1 MPTTVSAPET
11 LSETRT
17 QTRELLL
24 QTALSMLEQGW
35 FPSITE
41 LANASGVSRATAYR
55 YFPSQAALVST
66 VVDESLGPVLQWQ
79 PTSTSVEARVN
90 ELLDFAYPR
99 MEQHEGALRA
109 ALQVALH
116 QWANER
122 ARRAQDEPKYRRGNR
137 RRLLT
142 LAVEPMVR
150 AGVDPA
156 VAERLAQAL
165 SLLYGTEAM
174 VVLKDIWGL
183 DFRQFMNVIKW
194 MSSALVRATLAHA
207 AFREARERQHVRAAV
222 AELREEAH
230 HRFRRMIGADHDA
243 VPRARHRVL
252 RDHPLARLDVAEHE
266 ILLCV
271 VEIRQ
276 AARRE
281 RGEHRIGGR
290 LHVDRERLVRAH
302 EGERA
307 PRVRFVVLRAVRQP
321 HRDEARVVARCAQP
335 LDGQLREPARR
346 RRIDAAA
353 DAQHAGPQSG
363 RAQIIGDEPDAALG
377 FVARIERGRHV
388 QFGGD
393 RTPAGGL
400 IGTGHRVLLRGGIE
414 EPIIGGFARACRRRI
429 RLSIRSSGVGN
440 RSPVSDN

>member
-142 LAVEPMVR
+142 LAVEPMVQ

-156 VAERLAQAL
+156 VAARLAQSL

-183 DFRQFMNVIKW
+183 DFREFMSVIKW
-194 MSSALVRATLAHA
+194 MSSALVQAALAEAGTA
-207 AFREARERQHVRAAV
+207 AGAGAGSDAAASGHGAAEGASSAEGVAGADRLEGSERERSAQAAHDAGAVAADAAPDGGRAAIV
-222 AELREEAH
+222 QGGGG
-230 HRFRRMIGADHDA
+230 GAGSADQASGA
-243 VPRARHRVL
+243 V
-252 RDHPLARLDVAEHE
+252 
-266 ILLCV
+266 
-271 VEIRQ
+271 
-276 AARRE
+276 
-281 RGEHRIGGR
+281 
-290 LHVDRERLVRAH
+290 
-302 EGERA
+302 GERA
-307 PRVRFVVLRAVRQP
+307 ADRP
-321 HRDEARVVARCAQP
+321 
-335 LDGQLREPARR
+335 PAASAS
-346 RRIDAAA
+346 D
-353 DAQHAGPQSG
+353 
-363 RAQIIGDEPDAALG
+363 GDERDA
-377 FVARIERGRHV
+377 
-388 QFGGD
+388 
-393 RTPAGGL
+393 
-400 IGTGHRVLLRGGIE
+400 
-414 EPIIGGFARACRRRI
+414 
-429 RLSIRSSGVGN
+429 
-440 RSPVSDN
+440 

>member
-194 MSSALVRATLAHA
+194 MSSALVRATLAQAGGA
-207 AFREARERQHVRAAV
+207 AGAGGGAEAGAGGAGVAEGVAQGAAQGTAEGTAEGTAAAGGGAAREQVARDAGAAQHASPDGDPAAAGRAA
-222 AELREEAH
+222 ASDGPAAGH
-230 HRFRRMIGADHDA
+230 GDA
-243 VPRARHRVL
+243 P
-252 RDHPLARLDVAEHE
+252 
-266 ILLCV
+266 
-271 VEIRQ
+271 
-276 AARRE
+276 AA
-281 RGEHRIGGR
+281 G
-290 LHVDRERLVRAH
+290 
-302 EGERA
+302 
-307 PRVRFVVLRAVRQP
+307 
-321 HRDEARVVARCAQP
+321 
-335 LDGQLREPARR
+335 
-346 RRIDAAA
+346 AA
-353 DAQHAGPQSG
+353 DAADPAG
-363 RAQIIGDEPDAALG
+363 DAAG
-377 FVARIERGRHV
+377 ERPEDRASASPTSSITPSTPSTPSASSASSASGDDGR
-388 QFGGD
+388 D
-393 RTPAGGL
+393 A
-400 IGTGHRVLLRGGIE
+400 
-414 EPIIGGFARACRRRI
+414 
-429 RLSIRSSGVGN
+429 
-440 RSPVSDN
+440 

>member
-194 MSSALVRATLAHA
+194 MSSALVRATLAQAGGA
-207 AFREARERQHVRAAV
+207 AGAGGGAEAGAGGAGVAEGVAQGAAEGTAAAGGGAAREQVARDAGAAQHASPDGDPAAAGRAA
-222 AELREEAH
+222 ASDGPAAGH
-230 HRFRRMIGADHDA
+230 GDA
-243 VPRARHRVL
+243 P
-252 RDHPLARLDVAEHE
+252 
-266 ILLCV
+266 
-271 VEIRQ
+271 
-276 AARRE
+276 AA
-281 RGEHRIGGR
+281 G
-290 LHVDRERLVRAH
+290 
-302 EGERA
+302 
-307 PRVRFVVLRAVRQP
+307 
-321 HRDEARVVARCAQP
+321 
-335 LDGQLREPARR
+335 
-346 RRIDAAA
+346 AA
-353 DAQHAGPQSG
+353 DAADPAG
-363 RAQIIGDEPDAALG
+363 DAAG
-377 FVARIERGRHV
+377 ERPEDRASASPTSSITSSSSSTPSASPASPASGDDGR
-388 QFGGD
+388 D
-393 RTPAGGL
+393 A
-400 IGTGHRVLLRGGIE
+400 
-414 EPIIGGFARACRRRI
+414 
-429 RLSIRSSGVGN
+429 
-440 RSPVSDN
+440 

>member
-194 MSSALVRATLAHA
+194 MSSALVRATLAQASGA
-207 AFREARERQHVRAAV
+207 AGAGGGAEAGAGGAGVAEGVAQGAAQGTAEGTAEGTAAAGGGAAREQVARDAGAAQHASPDGDPAAAGRAA
-222 AELREEAH
+222 ASD
-230 HRFRRMIGADHDA
+230 GAAAGHGDA
-243 VPRARHRVL
+243 P
-252 RDHPLARLDVAEHE
+252 
-266 ILLCV
+266 
-271 VEIRQ
+271 
-276 AARRE
+276 AA
-281 RGEHRIGGR
+281 G
-290 LHVDRERLVRAH
+290 
-302 EGERA
+302 
-307 PRVRFVVLRAVRQP
+307 
-321 HRDEARVVARCAQP
+321 
-335 LDGQLREPARR
+335 
-346 RRIDAAA
+346 AA
-353 DAQHAGPQSG
+353 DAADPAG
-363 RAQIIGDEPDAALG
+363 DAAG
-377 FVARIERGRHV
+377 ERPEDRASASPTSSITSSSSSTPSTPSASPASGDDGR
-388 QFGGD
+388 D
-393 RTPAGGL
+393 A
-400 IGTGHRVLLRGGIE
+400 
-414 EPIIGGFARACRRRI
+414 
-429 RLSIRSSGVGN
+429 
-440 RSPVSDN
+440 

>member
-194 MSSALVRATLAHA
+194 MSSALVRATLAQASGA
-207 AFREARERQHVRAAV
+207 AGAGGGAEAGAGGAGVAEGVAQGTAEGTAAAGGGAAREQVARDAGAAQHASPDGDPAAAGRAA
-222 AELREEAH
+222 ASDSPAAGH
-230 HRFRRMIGADHDA
+230 GDA
-243 VPRARHRVL
+243 P
-252 RDHPLARLDVAEHE
+252 
-266 ILLCV
+266 
-271 VEIRQ
+271 
-276 AARRE
+276 AA
-281 RGEHRIGGR
+281 G
-290 LHVDRERLVRAH
+290 
-302 EGERA
+302 
-307 PRVRFVVLRAVRQP
+307 
-321 HRDEARVVARCAQP
+321 
-335 LDGQLREPARR
+335 
-346 RRIDAAA
+346 AA
-353 DAQHAGPQSG
+353 DAADPAG
-363 RAQIIGDEPDAALG
+363 DAAG
-377 FVARIERGRHV
+377 ERPEDRASASPTSSITSSSSSTPSTPSASPASGDDGR
-388 QFGGD
+388 D
-393 RTPAGGL
+393 A
-400 IGTGHRVLLRGGIE
+400 
-414 EPIIGGFARACRRRI
+414 
-429 RLSIRSSGVGN
+429 
-440 RSPVSDN
+440 

>member
-194 MSSALVRATLAHA
+194 MSSALVRATLAQAGGA
-207 AFREARERQHVRAAV
+207 AGAGGGAEAGAGGAGVAEGVAQGAAEGTAAAGGGAAREQVARDAGAAQHASPDGDPAAAGRAA
-222 AELREEAH
+222 ASDSPAAGH
-230 HRFRRMIGADHDA
+230 GDA
-243 VPRARHRVL
+243 P
-252 RDHPLARLDVAEHE
+252 
-266 ILLCV
+266 
-271 VEIRQ
+271 
-276 AARRE
+276 AA
-281 RGEHRIGGR
+281 G
-290 LHVDRERLVRAH
+290 
-302 EGERA
+302 
-307 PRVRFVVLRAVRQP
+307 
-321 HRDEARVVARCAQP
+321 
-335 LDGQLREPARR
+335 
-346 RRIDAAA
+346 AA
-353 DAQHAGPQSG
+353 DAADPAG
-363 RAQIIGDEPDAALG
+363 DAAG
-377 FVARIERGRHV
+377 ERPEDRASASPTSSITSSTPSTPSASPASPASPASGDDGR
-388 QFGGD
+388 D
-393 RTPAGGL
+393 A
-400 IGTGHRVLLRGGIE
+400 
-414 EPIIGGFARACRRRI
+414 
-429 RLSIRSSGVGN
+429 
-440 RSPVSDN
+440 

>member
-122 ARRAQDEPKYRRGNR
+122 ARRAQ
-137 RRLLT
+137 
-142 LAVEPMVR
+142 
-150 AGVDPA
+150 
-156 VAERLAQAL
+156 AL

-194 MSSALVRATLAHA
+194 MSSALVRATLAQAGGA
-207 AFREARERQHVRAAV
+207 AGAGGGAEAGAGGAGVAEGAAQGAAEGTAEGTAAAGGGAAREQVARDAGAAQHASPDGDPAAAGRAA
-222 AELREEAH
+222 ASDGPAAGH
-230 HRFRRMIGADHDA
+230 GDA
-243 VPRARHRVL
+243 P
-252 RDHPLARLDVAEHE
+252 
-266 ILLCV
+266 
-271 VEIRQ
+271 
-276 AARRE
+276 AA
-281 RGEHRIGGR
+281 G
-290 LHVDRERLVRAH
+290 
-302 EGERA
+302 
-307 PRVRFVVLRAVRQP
+307 
-321 HRDEARVVARCAQP
+321 
-335 LDGQLREPARR
+335 
-346 RRIDAAA
+346 AA
-353 DAQHAGPQSG
+353 DAADPAG
-363 RAQIIGDEPDAALG
+363 DAAG
-377 FVARIERGRHV
+377 ERPEDRASASPTSSITPSSSSTPSASPASGDDGR
-388 QFGGD
+388 D
-393 RTPAGGL
+393 A
-400 IGTGHRVLLRGGIE
+400 
-414 EPIIGGFARACRRRI
+414 
-429 RLSIRSSGVGN
+429 
-440 RSPVSDN
+440 

>member
-194 MSSALVRATLAHA
+194 MSSALVRATLAQAGGA
-207 AFREARERQHVRAAV
+207 AGAGGGVEAGAGGGAEAGAGGAGVAEGAAQGAAEGATEGTAAAGGGIAREQ
-222 AELREEAH
+222 
-230 HRFRRMIGADHDA
+230 
-243 VPRARHRVL
+243 
-252 RDHPLARLDVAEHE
+252 
-266 ILLCV
+266 
-271 VEIRQ
+271 
-276 AARRE
+276 
-281 RGEHRIGGR
+281 
-290 LHVDRERLVRAH
+290 
-302 EGERA
+302 
-307 PRVRFVVLRAVRQP
+307 
-321 HRDEARVVARCAQP
+321 VAR
-335 LDGQLREPARR
+335 
-346 RRIDAAA
+346 DAGA
-353 DAQHAGPQSG
+353 AQHASPDGDPAAAG
-363 RAQIIGDEPDAALG
+363 RAAASDSPAAGHGDAPAAGTADAA
-377 FVARIERGRHV
+377 
-388 QFGGD
+388 D
-393 RTPAGGL
+393 PAGDAAGE
-400 IGTGHRVLLRGGIE
+400 RPE
-414 EPIIGGFARACRRRI
+414 DRASASPTS
-429 RLSIRSSGVGN
+429 SITSSSSSTPSA
-440 RSPVSDN
+440 SPASGDDGRDA

>member
-165 SLLYGTEAM
+165 SFL
-174 VVLKDIWGL
+174 
-183 DFRQFMNVIKW
+183 
-194 MSSALVRATLAHA
+194 
-207 AFREARERQHVRAAV
+207 
-222 AELREEAH
+222 
-230 HRFRRMIGADHDA
+230 
-243 VPRARHRVL
+243 RHRGDGRAEGYL
-252 RDHPLARLDVAEHE
+252 GARLPAVHE
-266 ILLCV
+266 RHQVDELGAC
-271 VEIRQ
+271 
-276 AARRE
+276 AGDARASG
-281 RGEHRIGGR
+281 RGGGS
-290 LHVDRERLVRAH
+290 
-302 EGERA
+302 G
-307 PRVRFVVLRAVRQP
+307 
-321 HRDEARVVARCAQP
+321 
-335 LDGQLREPARR
+335 RR
-346 RRIDAAA
+346 RR
-353 DAQHAGPQSG
+353 GGGG
-363 RAQIIGDEPDAALG
+363 R
-377 FVARIERGRHV
+377 RWRG
-388 QFGGD
+388 
-393 RTPAGGL
+393 
-400 IGTGHRVLLRGGIE
+400 
-414 EPIIGGFARACRRRI
+414 
-429 RLSIRSSGVGN
+429 
-440 RSPVSDN
+440 

>member
-194 MSSALVRATLAHA
+194 MSSALVRATLAQAGGA
-207 AFREARERQHVRAAV
+207 AGAGGGAEAGAGGAGVAEGVAQGAAEGTAATGGGAAREQVARDAGAAQHASPDGDPAAVGRAA
-222 AELREEAH
+222 ASDGPAAGH
-230 HRFRRMIGADHDA
+230 GDA
-243 VPRARHRVL
+243 P
-252 RDHPLARLDVAEHE
+252 
-266 ILLCV
+266 
-271 VEIRQ
+271 
-276 AARRE
+276 AA
-281 RGEHRIGGR
+281 G
-290 LHVDRERLVRAH
+290 
-302 EGERA
+302 
-307 PRVRFVVLRAVRQP
+307 
-321 HRDEARVVARCAQP
+321 
-335 LDGQLREPARR
+335 
-346 RRIDAAA
+346 AA
-353 DAQHAGPQSG
+353 DAADPAG
-363 RAQIIGDEPDAALG
+363 DAAG
-377 FVARIERGRHV
+377 ERPEDRASASPTSSITPSSSSTPSASPASGDDGR
-388 QFGGD
+388 D
-393 RTPAGGL
+393 A
-400 IGTGHRVLLRGGIE
+400 
-414 EPIIGGFARACRRRI
+414 
-429 RLSIRSSGVGN
+429 
-440 RSPVSDN
+440 

>member
-194 MSSALVRATLAHA
+194 MSSALVRATLAQAGGA
-207 AFREARERQHVRAAV
+207 AGAGGGAEAGAGGAGVAEGAAQGAAEGTAEGAAQGAAEGTAEGTAAAGGGAAREQVARDAGAAQHASPDGDPAAAGRAA
-222 AELREEAH
+222 ASDGPAAGH
-230 HRFRRMIGADHDA
+230 GDA
-243 VPRARHRVL
+243 P
-252 RDHPLARLDVAEHE
+252 
-266 ILLCV
+266 
-271 VEIRQ
+271 
-276 AARRE
+276 AA
-281 RGEHRIGGR
+281 G
-290 LHVDRERLVRAH
+290 
-302 EGERA
+302 
-307 PRVRFVVLRAVRQP
+307 
-321 HRDEARVVARCAQP
+321 
-335 LDGQLREPARR
+335 
-346 RRIDAAA
+346 AA
-353 DAQHAGPQSG
+353 DAADPAG
-363 RAQIIGDEPDAALG
+363 DAAG
-377 FVARIERGRHV
+377 ERPEDRASASPTSSITSSSSSTPSASPASGDDGR
-388 QFGGD
+388 D
-393 RTPAGGL
+393 A
-400 IGTGHRVLLRGGIE
+400 
-414 EPIIGGFARACRRRI
+414 
-429 RLSIRSSGVGN
+429 
-440 RSPVSDN
+440 

>member
-194 MSSALVRATLAHA
+194 MSSALVRATLAQAGGA
-207 AFREARERQHVRAAV
+207 AGAGGGAEAGAGGAGVAEGAAQGAAQGTAEGTAEGTAAAGGGAAREQVARDAGAAQHASPDGDPAAAGRAA
-222 AELREEAH
+222 ASDSPAAGH
-230 HRFRRMIGADHDA
+230 GDA
-243 VPRARHRVL
+243 P
-252 RDHPLARLDVAEHE
+252 
-266 ILLCV
+266 
-271 VEIRQ
+271 
-276 AARRE
+276 AA
-281 RGEHRIGGR
+281 G
-290 LHVDRERLVRAH
+290 
-302 EGERA
+302 
-307 PRVRFVVLRAVRQP
+307 
-321 HRDEARVVARCAQP
+321 
-335 LDGQLREPARR
+335 
-346 RRIDAAA
+346 AA
-353 DAQHAGPQSG
+353 DAADPAG
-363 RAQIIGDEPDAALG
+363 DAAG
-377 FVARIERGRHV
+377 ERPEDRASASPTSSITSSTPSASPASGDDGR
-388 QFGGD
+388 D
-393 RTPAGGL
+393 A
-400 IGTGHRVLLRGGIE
+400 
-414 EPIIGGFARACRRRI
+414 
-429 RLSIRSSGVGN
+429 
-440 RSPVSDN
+440 

>member
-194 MSSALVRATLAHA
+194 MSSALVRATLAQAGGA
-207 AFREARERQHVRAAV
+207 AGAGGGAEAGAGGAGVAEGAAQGAAEGTAEGTAAGGGAAREQVARDAGAAQHASPDGDPAAAGRAA
-222 AELREEAH
+222 ASDGPAAGH
-230 HRFRRMIGADHDA
+230 GDA
-243 VPRARHRVL
+243 P
-252 RDHPLARLDVAEHE
+252 
-266 ILLCV
+266 
-271 VEIRQ
+271 
-276 AARRE
+276 AA
-281 RGEHRIGGR
+281 G
-290 LHVDRERLVRAH
+290 
-302 EGERA
+302 
-307 PRVRFVVLRAVRQP
+307 
-321 HRDEARVVARCAQP
+321 
-335 LDGQLREPARR
+335 
-346 RRIDAAA
+346 AA
-353 DAQHAGPQSG
+353 DAADPAG
-363 RAQIIGDEPDAALG
+363 DAAG
-377 FVARIERGRHV
+377 ERPEDRASASPTSSITPSTPSASPASGDDGR
-388 QFGGD
+388 D
-393 RTPAGGL
+393 A
-400 IGTGHRVLLRGGIE
+400 
-414 EPIIGGFARACRRRI
+414 
-429 RLSIRSSGVGN
+429 
-440 RSPVSDN
+440 

>member
-194 MSSALVRATLAHA
+194 MSSALVRATLAQAGGA
-207 AFREARERQHVRAAV
+207 AGAGGGAEAGAGGAGVAEGVAQGAAEGTAAAGGGAAREQVARDAGAAQHASPDGDPAAAGRAA
-222 AELREEAH
+222 ASDGPAAGH
-230 HRFRRMIGADHDA
+230 GDA
-243 VPRARHRVL
+243 P
-252 RDHPLARLDVAEHE
+252 
-266 ILLCV
+266 
-271 VEIRQ
+271 
-276 AARRE
+276 AA
-281 RGEHRIGGR
+281 G
-290 LHVDRERLVRAH
+290 
-302 EGERA
+302 
-307 PRVRFVVLRAVRQP
+307 
-321 HRDEARVVARCAQP
+321 
-335 LDGQLREPARR
+335 
-346 RRIDAAA
+346 AA
-353 DAQHAGPQSG
+353 DAADPAG
-363 RAQIIGDEPDAALG
+363 DAAG
-377 FVARIERGRHV
+377 ERPEDRASASPTSSITSSSSSTPSASPASGDDGR
-388 QFGGD
+388 D
-393 RTPAGGL
+393 A
-400 IGTGHRVLLRGGIE
+400 
-414 EPIIGGFARACRRRI
+414 
-429 RLSIRSSGVGN
+429 
-440 RSPVSDN
+440 

>member
-150 AGVDPA
+150 AGGAGVAEGAAQGAAEGTAEGTAAAGGGAAREQVARDAGAAQHASPDGDPA
-156 VAERLAQAL
+156 
-165 SLLYGTEAM
+165 
-174 VVLKDIWGL
+174 
-183 DFRQFMNVIKW
+183 
-194 MSSALVRATLAHA
+194 A
-207 AFREARERQHVRAAV
+207 AGRAA
-222 AELREEAH
+222 ASDGPAAGH
-230 HRFRRMIGADHDA
+230 GDA
-243 VPRARHRVL
+243 P
-252 RDHPLARLDVAEHE
+252 
-266 ILLCV
+266 
-271 VEIRQ
+271 
-276 AARRE
+276 AA
-281 RGEHRIGGR
+281 G
-290 LHVDRERLVRAH
+290 
-302 EGERA
+302 
-307 PRVRFVVLRAVRQP
+307 
-321 HRDEARVVARCAQP
+321 
-335 LDGQLREPARR
+335 
-346 RRIDAAA
+346 AA
-353 DAQHAGPQSG
+353 DAADPAG
-363 RAQIIGDEPDAALG
+363 DAAG
-377 FVARIERGRHV
+377 ERPEDRASASPTSSITPSSSSTPSASPASGDDGR
-388 QFGGD
+388 D
-393 RTPAGGL
+393 A
-400 IGTGHRVLLRGGIE
+400 
-414 EPIIGGFARACRRRI
+414 
-429 RLSIRSSGVGN
+429 
-440 RSPVSDN
+440 

>member
-194 MSSALVRATLAHA
+194 MSSALVRATLAQAGGA
-207 AFREARERQHVRAAV
+207 AGAGGGAEAGAGGAGVAEGAAEDAAEGTTEGTAAAGGGAAREQV
-222 AELREEAH
+222 A
-230 HRFRRMIGADHDA
+230 RRPPRSRGPRRR
-243 VPRARHRVL
+243 VGRPRGRAR
-252 RDHPLARLDVAEHE
+252 
-266 ILLCV
+266 
-271 VEIRQ
+271 
-276 AARRE
+276 RRAS
-281 RGEHRIGGR
+281 RGRRGCRGSGR
-290 LHVDRERLVRAH
+290 RRSR
-302 EGERA
+302 RA
-307 PRVRFVVLRAVRQP
+307 PRGSRVRFAHVFHHSVLFVHSVRF
-321 HRDEARVVARCAQP
+321 ARLGRRRARCLSSRLGAA
-335 LDGQLREPARR
+335 PARR
-346 RRIDAAA
+346 
-353 DAQHAGPQSG
+353 G
-363 RAQIIGDEPDAALG
+363 
-377 FVARIERGRHV
+377 
-388 QFGGD
+388 
-393 RTPAGGL
+393 
-400 IGTGHRVLLRGGIE
+400 
-414 EPIIGGFARACRRRI
+414 
-429 RLSIRSSGVGN
+429 
-440 RSPVSDN
+440 

>member
-194 MSSALVRATLAHA
+194 MSSALVRATPQDTCL
-207 AFREARERQHVRAAV
+207 
-222 AELREEAH
+222 LPYP
-230 HRFRRMIGADHDA
+230 HRKRC
-243 VPRARHRVL
+243 PKRARRPASCCCRLRCRCSNKAGFHRSPSS
-252 RDHPLARLDVAEHE
+252 RTHPA
-266 ILLCV
+266 C
-271 VEIRQ
+271 
-276 AARRE
+276 
-281 RGEHRIGGR
+281 
-290 LHVDRERLVRAH
+290 
-302 EGERA
+302 RA
-307 PRVRFVVLRAVRQP
+307 P
-321 HRDEARVVARCAQP
+321 P
-335 LDGQLREPARR
+335 LTATSRR
-346 RRIDAAA
+346 RR
-353 DAQHAGPQSG
+353 
-363 RAQIIGDEPDAALG
+363 
-377 FVARIERGRHV
+377 
-388 QFGGD
+388 
-393 RTPAGGL
+393 
-400 IGTGHRVLLRGGIE
+400 
-414 EPIIGGFARACRRRI
+414 
-429 RLSIRSSGVGN
+429 RS
-440 RSPVSDN
+440 

>member
-194 MSSALVRATLAHA
+194 MSSALVRATLAQAGGA
-207 AFREARERQHVRAAV
+207 AGAGGGAEAGAGGAGVAEGVAQGAAEGTAAAGGGAAREQVARDAGAAQHASPDGDPAAAGRAA
-222 AELREEAH
+222 ASDGPAAGH
-230 HRFRRMIGADHDA
+230 GDA
-243 VPRARHRVL
+243 P
-252 RDHPLARLDVAEHE
+252 
-266 ILLCV
+266 
-271 VEIRQ
+271 
-276 AARRE
+276 AA
-281 RGEHRIGGR
+281 G
-290 LHVDRERLVRAH
+290 
-302 EGERA
+302 
-307 PRVRFVVLRAVRQP
+307 
-321 HRDEARVVARCAQP
+321 
-335 LDGQLREPARR
+335 
-346 RRIDAAA
+346 AA
-353 DAQHAGPQSG
+353 DAADPAG
-363 RAQIIGDEPDAALG
+363 DAAG
-377 FVARIERGRHV
+377 ERPEDRASASPTSSITPSTPSASGASGASGDDGR
-388 QFGGD
+388 D
-393 RTPAGGL
+393 A
-400 IGTGHRVLLRGGIE
+400 
-414 EPIIGGFARACRRRI
+414 
-429 RLSIRSSGVGN
+429 
-440 RSPVSDN
+440 

>member
-194 MSSALVRATLAHA
+194 MSSALVRATLAQAGGA
-207 AFREARERQHVRAAV
+207 AGAGGGAEAGAGGAGVAEGAAQGAAQGTAEGTAEGTAAAGGGAAREQVARDAGAAQHASPDGDPAAAGRAA
-222 AELREEAH
+222 ASDGPAAGH
-230 HRFRRMIGADHDA
+230 GDA
-243 VPRARHRVL
+243 P
-252 RDHPLARLDVAEHE
+252 
-266 ILLCV
+266 
-271 VEIRQ
+271 
-276 AARRE
+276 AA
-281 RGEHRIGGR
+281 G
-290 LHVDRERLVRAH
+290 
-302 EGERA
+302 
-307 PRVRFVVLRAVRQP
+307 
-321 HRDEARVVARCAQP
+321 
-335 LDGQLREPARR
+335 
-346 RRIDAAA
+346 AA
-353 DAQHAGPQSG
+353 DAADPAG
-363 RAQIIGDEPDAALG
+363 DAAG
-377 FVARIERGRHV
+377 ERPEDRASASPTSSITSSTPSASPASGDDGR
-388 QFGGD
+388 D
-393 RTPAGGL
+393 A
-400 IGTGHRVLLRGGIE
+400 
-414 EPIIGGFARACRRRI
+414 
-429 RLSIRSSGVGN
+429 
-440 RSPVSDN
+440 

>member
-194 MSSALVRATLAHA
+194 MSSALVRATLAQAGGA
-207 AFREARERQHVRAAV
+207 AGAGGGAEAGAGGAGV
-222 AELREEAH
+222 AEGVAQ
-230 HRFRRMIGADHDA
+230 GAA
-243 VPRARHRVL
+243 QGT
-252 RDHPLARLDVAEHE
+252 AE
-266 ILLCV
+266 
-271 VEIRQ
+271 
-276 AARRE
+276 
-281 RGEHRIGGR
+281 
-290 LHVDRERLVRAH
+290 
-302 EGERA
+302 
-307 PRVRFVVLRAVRQP
+307 
-321 HRDEARVVARCAQP
+321 
-335 LDGQLREPARR
+335 
-346 RRIDAAA
+346 
-353 DAQHAGPQSG
+353 
-363 RAQIIGDEPDAALG
+363 
-377 FVARIERGRHV
+377 
-388 QFGGD
+388 
-393 RTPAGGL
+393 GL
-400 IGTGHRVLLRGGIE
+400 SLIHI
-414 EPIIGGFARACRRRI
+414 
-429 RLSIRSSGVGN
+429 
-440 RSPVSDN
+440 

>member
-194 MSSALVRATLAHA
+194 MSSALVRATLAQAGGAGVAEGA
-207 AFREARERQHVRAAV
+207 AEDAAEGTAEGTAAAGGGAAREQVARDAGAAQHASPDGDPAAAGRAA
-222 AELREEAH
+222 ASDGPAAGH
-230 HRFRRMIGADHDA
+230 GDA
-243 VPRARHRVL
+243 P
-252 RDHPLARLDVAEHE
+252 
-266 ILLCV
+266 
-271 VEIRQ
+271 
-276 AARRE
+276 AA
-281 RGEHRIGGR
+281 G
-290 LHVDRERLVRAH
+290 
-302 EGERA
+302 
-307 PRVRFVVLRAVRQP
+307 
-321 HRDEARVVARCAQP
+321 
-335 LDGQLREPARR
+335 
-346 RRIDAAA
+346 AA
-353 DAQHAGPQSG
+353 DAADPAG
-363 RAQIIGDEPDAALG
+363 DAAG
-377 FVARIERGRHV
+377 ERPEDRASASPTSSITPSSSSTPSASPASGDDGR
-388 QFGGD
+388 D
-393 RTPAGGL
+393 A
-400 IGTGHRVLLRGGIE
+400 
-414 EPIIGGFARACRRRI
+414 
-429 RLSIRSSGVGN
+429 
-440 RSPVSDN
+440 

>member
-194 MSSALVRATLAHA
+194 MSSALVRATLAQAGGA
-207 AFREARERQHVRAAV
+207 AGAGGGAEAGAGGAGVAEGAAQGAAEGTAAAGGGAAREQ
-222 AELREEAH
+222 
-230 HRFRRMIGADHDA
+230 
-243 VPRARHRVL
+243 
-252 RDHPLARLDVAEHE
+252 
-266 ILLCV
+266 
-271 VEIRQ
+271 
-276 AARRE
+276 
-281 RGEHRIGGR
+281 
-290 LHVDRERLVRAH
+290 
-302 EGERA
+302 
-307 PRVRFVVLRAVRQP
+307 
-321 HRDEARVVARCAQP
+321 VAR
-335 LDGQLREPARR
+335 
-346 RRIDAAA
+346 DAGA
-353 DAQHAGPQSG
+353 AQHASPDGDPAAAG
-363 RAQIIGDEPDAALG
+363 RAAASDGPAAGHGDAPAAGAADPAGDAAG
-377 FVARIERGRHV
+377 ERPEDRASASPTSSITSSTPSASPASGDDGR
-388 QFGGD
+388 D
-393 RTPAGGL
+393 A
-400 IGTGHRVLLRGGIE
+400 
-414 EPIIGGFARACRRRI
+414 
-429 RLSIRSSGVGN
+429 
-440 RSPVSDN
+440 

>member
-1 MPTTVSAPET
+1 MPTPVSAPET
-11 LSETRT
+11 LSETRA

-142 LAVEPMVR
+142 LAVEPMVQ

-156 VAERLAQAL
+156 VAARLAQAL

-194 MSSALVRATLAHA
+194 MSSALVRATLAQASGA
-207 AFREARERQHVRAAV
+207 AAGAAGAV
-222 AELREEAH
+222 A
-230 HRFRRMIGADHDA
+230 DA
-243 VPRARHRVL
+243 VASG
-252 RDHPLARLDVAEHE
+252 AGAAAGAGSAESA
-266 ILLCV
+266 
-271 VEIRQ
+271 Q
-276 AARRE
+276 AAR
-281 RGEHRIGGR
+281 
-290 LHVDRERLVRAH
+290 
-302 EGERA
+302 
-307 PRVRFVVLRAVRQP
+307 
-321 HRDEARVVARCAQP
+321 
-335 LDGQLREPARR
+335 
-346 RRIDAAA
+346 DAGATA
-353 DAQHAGPQSG
+353 DASPQ
-363 RAQIIGDEPDAALG
+363 
-377 FVARIERGRHV
+377 
-388 QFGGD
+388 GGD
-393 RTPAGGL
+393 RASSGSTSSGSTSPGGAATVQGGTGSAGGADQNRDAS
-400 IGTGHRVLLRGGIE
+400 GANIE
-414 EPIIGGFARACRRRI
+414 GRP
-429 RLSIRSSGVGN
+429 LT
-440 RSPVSDN
+440 SPASDDDKRDA

>member
-194 MSSALVRATLAHA
+194 MSSALVRATLAQAGGA
-207 AFREARERQHVRAAV
+207 AGAGGGAEAGAGGAGV
-222 AELREEAH
+222 AE
-230 HRFRRMIGADHDA
+230 GAA
-243 VPRARHRVL
+243 QGA
-252 RDHPLARLDVAEHE
+252 AEGTAE
-266 ILLCV
+266 GTAAAG
-271 VEIRQ
+271 
-276 AARRE
+276 AARRASKSRAMPARRNTLRRTATRR
-281 RGEHRIGGR
+281 RGPRRRLGR
-290 LHVDRERLVRAH
+290 PRGRARRRASR
-302 EGERA
+302 GRRGCRGSGRRRSRRA
-307 PRVRFVVLRAVRQP
+307 PRGSRVRFAHVFHHSVLFVHSVRF
-321 HRDEARVVARCAQP
+321 ARLGRRRARCLSSRLGAA
-335 LDGQLREPARR
+335 PARR
-346 RRIDAAA
+346 
-353 DAQHAGPQSG
+353 G
-363 RAQIIGDEPDAALG
+363 
-377 FVARIERGRHV
+377 
-388 QFGGD
+388 
-393 RTPAGGL
+393 
-400 IGTGHRVLLRGGIE
+400 
-414 EPIIGGFARACRRRI
+414 
-429 RLSIRSSGVGN
+429 
-440 RSPVSDN
+440 

>member
-194 MSSALVRATLAHA
+194 MSSALVRATLAQAGGA
-207 AFREARERQHVRAAV
+207 AGAGGGAEAGAGGAGVAEGVAQGAAEGTAAAGGGAAREQVARDAGAAQHASPDGDPAAVGRAA
-222 AELREEAH
+222 ASDGPAAGH
-230 HRFRRMIGADHDA
+230 GDA
-243 VPRARHRVL
+243 P
-252 RDHPLARLDVAEHE
+252 
-266 ILLCV
+266 
-271 VEIRQ
+271 
-276 AARRE
+276 AA
-281 RGEHRIGGR
+281 G
-290 LHVDRERLVRAH
+290 
-302 EGERA
+302 
-307 PRVRFVVLRAVRQP
+307 
-321 HRDEARVVARCAQP
+321 
-335 LDGQLREPARR
+335 
-346 RRIDAAA
+346 AA
-353 DAQHAGPQSG
+353 DAADPAG
-363 RAQIIGDEPDAALG
+363 DAAG
-377 FVARIERGRHV
+377 ERPEDRASASPTSSITSSTPSASPASGDDGR
-388 QFGGD
+388 D
-393 RTPAGGL
+393 A
-400 IGTGHRVLLRGGIE
+400 
-414 EPIIGGFARACRRRI
+414 
-429 RLSIRSSGVGN
+429 
-440 RSPVSDN
+440 

>member
-194 MSSALVRATLAHA
+194 MSSALVRATLAQAGGAAGAGGGAEAGAGGAGVAEGVAQGAAEGTAEGTAAAGGGAAQHA
-207 AFREARERQHVRAAV
+207 SPDGDPAAAGRAA
-222 AELREEAH
+222 ASDGPAAGH
-230 HRFRRMIGADHDA
+230 GDA
-243 VPRARHRVL
+243 P
-252 RDHPLARLDVAEHE
+252 
-266 ILLCV
+266 
-271 VEIRQ
+271 
-276 AARRE
+276 AA
-281 RGEHRIGGR
+281 G
-290 LHVDRERLVRAH
+290 
-302 EGERA
+302 
-307 PRVRFVVLRAVRQP
+307 
-321 HRDEARVVARCAQP
+321 
-335 LDGQLREPARR
+335 
-346 RRIDAAA
+346 AA
-353 DAQHAGPQSG
+353 DAADPAG
-363 RAQIIGDEPDAALG
+363 DAAG
-377 FVARIERGRHV
+377 ERPEDRASASPTSSITSSSSSTPSASPASGDDGR
-388 QFGGD
+388 D
-393 RTPAGGL
+393 A
-400 IGTGHRVLLRGGIE
+400 
-414 EPIIGGFARACRRRI
+414 
-429 RLSIRSSGVGN
+429 
-440 RSPVSDN
+440 

>member
-194 MSSALVRATLAHA
+194 MSSALVRAALAWLKV
-207 AFREARERQHVRAAV
+207 RLKARRK
-222 AELREEAH
+222 
-230 HRFRRMIGADHDA
+230 
-243 VPRARHRVL
+243 
-252 RDHPLARLDVAEHE
+252 ARLKARRR
-266 ILLCV
+266 LG
-271 VEIRQ
+271 
-276 AARRE
+276 AARRASKS
-281 RGEHRIGGR
+281 
-290 LHVDRERLVRAH
+290 RAMPARRNTLRRTATPPPWAVPPPRTAPRP
-302 EGERA
+302 GTATRQPRA
-307 PRVRFVVLRAVRQP
+307 PRMP
-321 HRDEARVVARCAQP
+321 
-335 LDGQLREPARR
+335 
-346 RRIDAAA
+346 
-353 DAQHAGPQSG
+353 
-363 RAQIIGDEPDAALG
+363 
-377 FVARIERGRHV
+377 
-388 QFGGD
+388 
-393 RTPAGGL
+393 
-400 IGTGHRVLLRGGIE
+400 
-414 EPIIGGFARACRRRI
+414 RI
-429 RLSIRSSGVGN
+429 RPATQPASAPRIARPLRPRLPSLRPLRPLRPPRATTGAM
-440 RSPVSDN
+440 PE

>member
-194 MSSALVRATLAHA
+194 MSSALVRATLAQAGGA
-207 AFREARERQHVRAAV
+207 AGAGGGVEAGAGGAGVAEGVAQGAAEGTAATGGGAAREQVARDAGAAQHASPDGDPAAVGRAA
-222 AELREEAH
+222 ASDGPAAGH
-230 HRFRRMIGADHDA
+230 GDA
-243 VPRARHRVL
+243 P
-252 RDHPLARLDVAEHE
+252 
-266 ILLCV
+266 
-271 VEIRQ
+271 
-276 AARRE
+276 AA
-281 RGEHRIGGR
+281 G
-290 LHVDRERLVRAH
+290 
-302 EGERA
+302 
-307 PRVRFVVLRAVRQP
+307 
-321 HRDEARVVARCAQP
+321 
-335 LDGQLREPARR
+335 
-346 RRIDAAA
+346 AA
-353 DAQHAGPQSG
+353 DAADPAG
-363 RAQIIGDEPDAALG
+363 DAAG
-377 FVARIERGRHV
+377 ERPEDRASASPTSSITPSSSSTPSTPSASPASGDDGR
-388 QFGGD
+388 D
-393 RTPAGGL
+393 A
-400 IGTGHRVLLRGGIE
+400 
-414 EPIIGGFARACRRRI
+414 
-429 RLSIRSSGVGN
+429 
-440 RSPVSDN
+440 

>member
-194 MSSALVRATLAHA
+194 MSSALVRATLAQAGGA
-207 AFREARERQHVRAAV
+207 AGAG
-222 AELREEAH
+222 
-230 HRFRRMIGADHDA
+230 GADRFDLI
-243 VPRARHRVL
+243 AR
-252 RDHPLARLDVAEHE
+252 
-266 ILLCV
+266 
-271 VEIRQ
+271 
-276 AARRE
+276 
-281 RGEHRIGGR
+281 
-290 LHVDRERLVRAH
+290 
-302 EGERA
+302 
-307 PRVRFVVLRAVRQP
+307 
-321 HRDEARVVARCAQP
+321 
-335 LDGQLREPARR
+335 
-346 RRIDAAA
+346 
-353 DAQHAGPQSG
+353 S
-363 RAQIIGDEPDAALG
+363 
-377 FVARIERGRHV
+377 
-388 QFGGD
+388 
-393 RTPAGGL
+393 
-400 IGTGHRVLLRGGIE
+400 
-414 EPIIGGFARACRRRI
+414 
-429 RLSIRSSGVGN
+429 
-440 RSPVSDN
+440 

>member
-194 MSSALVRATLAHA
+194 MSSALVRATLAQAGGA
-207 AFREARERQHVRAAV
+207 AGAGGGAEAGAGGAGVAEGAAQGAAEGTAAAGGGAAREQVARDAGAAQHASPDGDPAAAGRAA
-222 AELREEAH
+222 ASDGPAAGH
-230 HRFRRMIGADHDA
+230 GDA
-243 VPRARHRVL
+243 P
-252 RDHPLARLDVAEHE
+252 
-266 ILLCV
+266 
-271 VEIRQ
+271 
-276 AARRE
+276 AA
-281 RGEHRIGGR
+281 G
-290 LHVDRERLVRAH
+290 
-302 EGERA
+302 
-307 PRVRFVVLRAVRQP
+307 
-321 HRDEARVVARCAQP
+321 
-335 LDGQLREPARR
+335 
-346 RRIDAAA
+346 AA
-353 DAQHAGPQSG
+353 DAADPAG
-363 RAQIIGDEPDAALG
+363 DAAG
-377 FVARIERGRHV
+377 ERPEDRASASPTSSITSSTPSASPASGDDGR
-388 QFGGD
+388 D
-393 RTPAGGL
+393 A
-400 IGTGHRVLLRGGIE
+400 
-414 EPIIGGFARACRRRI
+414 
-429 RLSIRSSGVGN
+429 
-440 RSPVSDN
+440 

>member
-194 MSSALVRATLAHA
+194 MSSALVRATLAQAGGA
-207 AFREARERQHVRAAV
+207 AGAGGGAEAGAGGAGVAEGAAQGAAEGTAEGTAAAGGGAAREQ
-222 AELREEAH
+222 
-230 HRFRRMIGADHDA
+230 
-243 VPRARHRVL
+243 
-252 RDHPLARLDVAEHE
+252 
-266 ILLCV
+266 
-271 VEIRQ
+271 
-276 AARRE
+276 
-281 RGEHRIGGR
+281 
-290 LHVDRERLVRAH
+290 
-302 EGERA
+302 
-307 PRVRFVVLRAVRQP
+307 
-321 HRDEARVVARCAQP
+321 VAR
-335 LDGQLREPARR
+335 
-346 RRIDAAA
+346 DAGA
-353 DAQHAGPQSG
+353 AQHAS
-363 RAQIIGDEPDAALG
+363 
-377 FVARIERGRHV
+377 
-388 QFGGD
+388 
-393 RTPAGGL
+393 
-400 IGTGHRVLLRGGIE
+400 
-414 EPIIGGFARACRRRI
+414 
-429 RLSIRSSGVGN
+429 
-440 RSPVSDN
+440 

>member
-194 MSSALVRATLAHA
+194 MSSARV
-207 AFREARERQHVRAAV
+207 
-222 AELREEAH
+222 
-230 HRFRRMIGADHDA
+230 RFRRRLGRRRVGGRTPCNGDAARVRDRGPQRCGGGNDRRTGGAEP
-243 VPRARHRVL
+243 PRASSSSSL
-252 RDHPLARLDVAEHE
+252 MP
-266 ILLCV
+266 
-271 VEIRQ
+271 
-276 AARRE
+276 
-281 RGEHRIGGR
+281 GGPASR
-290 LHVDRERLVRAH
+290 TSYRA
-302 EGERA
+302 
-307 PRVRFVVLRAVRQP
+307 
-321 HRDEARVVARCAQP
+321 
-335 LDGQLREPARR
+335 
-346 RRIDAAA
+346 
-353 DAQHAGPQSG
+353 
-363 RAQIIGDEPDAALG
+363 
-377 FVARIERGRHV
+377 
-388 QFGGD
+388 
-393 RTPAGGL
+393 
-400 IGTGHRVLLRGGIE
+400 
-414 EPIIGGFARACRRRI
+414 ARACGVSRHRSAAPSRRPR
-429 RLSIRSSGVGN
+429 RPSACLRENRRSA
-440 RSPVSDN
+440 RT

>member
-194 MSSALVRATLAHA
+194 MSSALVRATLAQAGGA
-207 AFREARERQHVRAAV
+207 AGAGGGAEAGAGGAGVAEGVAQGAAQGTAEGTAEGTAAAGGGAAREQVARDAGAAQHASPDGDPAAAGRAA
-222 AELREEAH
+222 ASDGPAAGH
-230 HRFRRMIGADHDA
+230 GDA
-243 VPRARHRVL
+243 P
-252 RDHPLARLDVAEHE
+252 
-266 ILLCV
+266 
-271 VEIRQ
+271 
-276 AARRE
+276 AA
-281 RGEHRIGGR
+281 G
-290 LHVDRERLVRAH
+290 
-302 EGERA
+302 
-307 PRVRFVVLRAVRQP
+307 
-321 HRDEARVVARCAQP
+321 
-335 LDGQLREPARR
+335 
-346 RRIDAAA
+346 AA
-353 DAQHAGPQSG
+353 DAADPAG
-363 RAQIIGDEPDAALG
+363 DAAG
-377 FVARIERGRHV
+377 ERPEDRASASPTSSITPSTPSASSASSASGDDGR
-388 QFGGD
+388 D
-393 RTPAGGL
+393 A
-400 IGTGHRVLLRGGIE
+400 
-414 EPIIGGFARACRRRI
+414 
-429 RLSIRSSGVGN
+429 
-440 RSPVSDN
+440 